1 MLTMQPRTE
10 TGQPQAQEGRV
21 AVVAGSGL
29 LPRQVVDALLRQ
41 GQAPVVIA
49 IEGEANPAHYDGLD
63 VHPVPPARLAAM
75 LPKLNRWNV
84 DRLVLAGGV
93 ATRPPLRDLRFPPS
107 FLLQLP
113 RLIRA
118 YAQGDDGLLRAVI
131 GFIESRG
138 IKVLGAHE
146 IAPDLLAP
154 AGPLGRVK
162 PDRQGL
168 QDIEAAAE
176 AARTIGRLDVGQAA
190 IAVGGRAVA
199 LEGIEGTD
207 GLLQR
212 MRELRNHGRLAGAK
226 GGVLAKCAKP
236 QQDARA
242 DLPTIGPRTV
252 SDAAEAGL
260 SGIAVDAER
269 AIVLDMAETIRR
281 ADSHGLF
288 IFGMRE
294 TEQ

>member
-1 MLTMQPRTE
+1 MQPRTE

-49 IEGEANPAHYDGLD
+49 IEGEANPTDYDGLD
-63 VHPVPPARLAAM
+63 VHPVPPARLAVM

-146 IAPDLLAP
+146 IVPDLLAP

-242 DLPTIGPRTV
+242 DLPAIGPRTV

-269 AIVLDMAETIRR
+269 AMVLDMAETIRR

-294 TEQ
+294 TER

>member
-49 IEGEANPAHYDGLD
+49 IEGEANPTDYDGLD
-63 VHPVPPARLAAM
+63 VHPVPPARLAVM

-146 IAPDLLAP
+146 IVPDLLAP

-242 DLPTIGPRTV
+242 DLPAIGPRTV

-269 AIVLDMAETIRR
+269 AMVLDMAETIRR

-294 TEQ
+294 TER

>member
-1 MLTMQPRTE
+1 MMQPRTE

-49 IEGEANPAHYDGLD
+49 IEGEANPTDYDGLD
-63 VHPVPPARLAAM
+63 VHPVPPARLAVM

-212 MRELRNHGRLAGAK
+212 MKELRNHGRLAGAK

>member
-1 MLTMQPRTE
+1 MMQPRTE

-49 IEGEANPAHYDGLD
+49 IEGEANPTDYDGLD
-63 VHPVPPARLAAM
+63 VHPVPPARLAVM

-146 IAPDLLAP
+146 IVPDLLAP

-212 MRELRNHGRLAGAK
+212 MKELRNHGRLAGAK

>member
-1 MLTMQPRTE
+1 MQPRTE
-10 TGQPQAQEGRV
+10 TGPPQAQEGRV

-49 IEGEANPAHYDGLD
+49 IEGEANPTDYDGLD
-63 VHPVPPARLAAM
+63 VHPVPPARLAVM

-146 IAPDLLAP
+146 IVPDLLAP

-212 MRELRNHGRLAGAK
+212 MKELRNHGRLAGAK

-294 TEQ
+294 TER

>member
-1 MLTMQPRTE
+1 
-10 TGQPQAQEGRV
+10 
-21 AVVAGSGL
+21 VVAGSGL

-49 IEGEANPAHYDGLD
+49 IEGEANPTDYDGLD
-63 VHPVPPARLAAM
+63 VHPVPPARLAVM

-212 MRELRNHGRLAGAK
+212 MKELRNHGRLAGAK

-294 TEQ
+294 TER

>member
-10 TGQPQAQEGRV
+10 TGPPQAQEGRV

-49 IEGEANPAHYDGLD
+49 IEGEANPTDYDGLD
-63 VHPVPPARLAAM
+63 VHPVPPARLAVM

-146 IAPDLLAP
+146 IVPDLLAP

-212 MRELRNHGRLAGAK
+212 MKELRNHGRLAGAK

-294 TEQ
+294 TER